1 MKKVKRILA
10 MAGVILLAGLYVAAF
25 VSAILAKPAAD
36 GFFKASLLATII
48 VPLLLPGT
56 EWTAACYLKVFL
68 ANAKKGCNVKDY
80 VIY

>member
-36 GFFKASLLATII
+36 GFFKASLLRSEERR
-48 VPLLLPGT
+48 VGT
-56 EWTAACYLKVFL
+56 ECLRQCRARGAR
-68 ANAKKGCNVKDY
+68 GR
-80 VIY
+80 

>member
-48 VPLLLPGT
+48 VPLLI
-56 EWTAACYLKVFL
+56 
-68 ANAKKGCNVKDY
+68 Y
-80 VIY
+80 VYTLIYKLIFGKNLEEE